1 MDKTKI
7 NMHGIIVFLRTHGI
21 TDLRREQL
29 LDISEQILK
38 TGKNFYCSN
47 GNERISFKLS
57 QTQFSSDNE
66 IIKVARLNYGIAEY
80 LNKKEEYRKAL
91 FAPVSNAKEEEF
103 VLYYEGEKQ
112 KISGGPDMYPY
123 FKSKGFKVVENTHP
137 SILINTI
144 SLFTDERLK
153 ELGIPDDVDIEFPTK
168 EESLLPSDTEPEAMA
183 YFRICRH
190 GSGNN
195 SLCLSGFHCGSFNG
209 TSAIILQKI

>member
-7 NMHGIIVFLRTHGI
+7 NMHGIIKFLGTHQI
-21 TDLRREQL
+21 TGLEQKQL
-29 LDISEQILK
+29 LEISQQVLK
-38 TGKNFYCSN
+38 IGKDFYCSN
-47 GNERISFKLS
+47 GNERISFRLS
-57 QTQFSSDNE
+57 QTKFSSDNE
-66 IIKVARLNYGIAEY
+66 IIKVARLNYGFAKY
-80 LNKKEEYRKAL
+80 LDKKEEYRKAL
-91 FAPVSNAKEEEF
+91 FAPISNTKEAEF

-112 KISGGPDMYPY
+112 RISGGPDMYRY
-123 FKSKGFKVVENTHP
+123 FKLKGFKVVENAHP
-137 SILINTI
+137 SILINTV
-144 SLFTDERLK
+144 SLFTDARLK

-168 EESLLPSDTEPEAMA
+168 EESLLPSDTEPEEMA